1 MSFTRPFLLGPAL
14 FRTPLPCSG
23 GYHMERG
30 GMPLHNVVGIN
41 CKTGATTENQGS
53 AVKYMGKGVY
63 LDDCVCVLSDL
74 T

>member
-1 MSFTRPFLLGPAL
+1 MSFTQPFLLAPVF
-14 FRTPLPCSG
+14 FRTALPCSG

-30 GMPLHNVVGIN
+30 GMPLHGAFGIN
-41 CKTGATTENQGS
+41 CKKGATTENQDS
-53 AVKYMGKGVY
+53 AVKYMGYGVY